1 MTRLI
6 GIGFL
11 AVTAFVLPAAIAGDV
26 GDLKGACSAKL
37 GEDTWTIR
45 FDGKGKFSVAMAKKE
60 VVAGIYKVAKDE
72 VDFTDESGELAEKG
86 DAQTGKYKWKLAE
99 GKLTFKKVADKGE
112 GREKALTGATW
123 NLEKGK
129 K

>member
-26 GDLKGACSAKL
+26 GDLKGAFSAKL

-45 FDGKGKFSVAMAKKE
+45 FDGKGKFFRCHGKE
-60 VVAGIYKVAKDE
+60 G
-72 VDFTDESGELAEKG
+72 
-86 DAQTGKYKWKLAE
+86 
-99 GKLTFKKVADKGE
+99 
-112 GREKALTGATW
+112 GRGGYLQSRQGR
-123 NLEKGK
+123 G
-129 K
+129 

>member
-1 MTRLI
+1 MFRKL
-6 GIGFL
+6 FM
-11 AVTAFVLPAAIAGDV
+11 ATAALLGAAAAP
-26 GDLKGACSAKL
+26 LSAH
-37 GEDTWTIR
+37 
-45 FDGKGKFSVAMAKKE
+45 SVK
-60 VVAGIYKVAKDE
+60 AGIDAWQRSDYANAVAIWRP
-72 VDFTDESGELAEKG
+72 LAEKG

>member
-26 GDLKGACSAKL
+26 GDLKGAFSAKL

-60 VVAGIYKVAKDE
+60 VVAGIFKIAQDE
-72 VDFTDESGELAEKG
+72 GDFTDESGGVVEKG
-86 DAQTGKYKWKLAE
+86 DAPNRKKK
-99 GKLTFKKVADKGE
+99 KKVPA
-112 GREKALTGATW
+112 
-123 NLEKGK
+123 GK
-129 K
+129 TTFHK